1 MTYHE
6 YLIVRYEDALFAL
19 LFYEMTLFNE
29 TNQINMY
36 ERKNYSGAEVIPIS
50 YFNGGNT

>member
-6 YLIVRYEDALFAL
+6 YLIEKYEDALFAL

-29 TNQINMY
+29 TNQIANCNN
-36 ERKNYSGAEVIPIS
+36 KLDTPW
-50 YFNGGNT
+50 

>member
-6 YLIVRYEDALFAL
+6 YLIEKYEDALFAL

-29 TNQINMY
+29 TNQINLCA
-36 ERKNYSGAEVIPIS
+36 RKNYSRSEVIPIS
-50 YFNGGNT
+50 YFKEDNI